1 MALLKDIPQNLLN
14 RLPNFLLHPDPLI
27 YLSDNFVTF
36 DLETNTK
43 GDGNSPMPCWSANS
57 IVCGSWCYGKEN
69 TAHNLYGNELEL
81 DALVTAIEEADF
93 CVAHNGKFDLGW
105 LKRAGI
111 NLYKVVLYDTMI
123 GEYVRL
129 GNRKGELSLGKLS
142 EREFGRSKAAYID
155 ICMGKVDPGDMPK
168 SKLIDRCDTDIL
180 MTRDLFLVQREQLHA
195 SGLLPCVYTRCLLS
209 PALADIESRGVCVDV
224 QAVETEYRESS
235 IKLAAVV
242 KELDEFSG
250 GINPNSP
257 KQVAEFIYDVLKFK
271 PVTKGKGKNKTE
283 LKGTAVDIIAQL
295 KATNNKQRRYLELK
309 KEHARHNADVTKNLL
324 YFHGVATDKAAALP
338 TFFAQFN
345 QCVTKTHRLSSSG
358 IKREFANILDAKDRP
373 IPKGIQLQNL
383 PNKYKPLFK
392 ACKEGWKIAEA
403 DGSALEFRVA
413 AFLGQCAVATQEI
426 VSGHDVHRQTASVIN
441 ECSMEEVSG
450 EMRRLAKPST
460 FRPLFGGQSGTDRE
474 VAYYKWFKEHYTGI
488 SSTQQGW
495 KDEAVVTKQVRM
507 VHGFIFHYPNAKL
520 TPGGY
525 VQDSTTIMNYSIQ
538 SFATAEII
546 PIAIVYLWHLMR
558 DMESFINNTI
568 HDSAITELHPD
579 EEDEFKECALH
590 AFTTLVYYYLKQVYD
605 VEFNVPLGLGVKIGE
620 NWGTGIEYT
629 CSPMPPYTMLDI
641 DYTNLQ
647 TDWEIA

>member
-1 MALLKDIPQNLLN
+1 MDLLKDVPQNLLN

-43 GDGNSPMPCWSANS
+43 GDGGSPMPCWPTNS
-57 IVCGSWCYGKEN
+57 IVCGSWCYGKES
-69 TAHNLYGNELEL
+69 TAHNIYGNELEI
-81 DALVTAIEEADF
+81 DRLVTAIEEADF

-142 EREFGRSKAAYID
+142 EREFGWSKAAYID
-155 ICMGKVDPGDMPK
+155 ICMGKGDPGDMPK

-257 KQVAEFIYDVLKFK
+257 KQVAEFIYEVLKFK

-383 PNKYKPLFK
+383 PRKYKPLFK
-392 ACKEGWKIAEA
+392 ARKEGWKIAEA
-403 DGSALEFRVA
+403 DGSQLEFRVGG
-413 AFLGQCAVATQEI
+413 FLGQCVTATQEI
-426 VSGHDVHRQTASVIN
+426 VDAHDVHKQSASILNNCTMAEVTGDMRTA
-441 ECSMEEVSG
+441 
-450 EMRRLAKPST
+450 AKADT
-460 FRPLFGGQSGTDRE
+460 FKPMFGGQSGTDAQ
-474 VAYYKWFKEHYTGI
+474 VAYYKWFREHYKGI
-488 SSTQQGW
+488 GDLQQGW
-495 KDEAVVTKQVRM
+495 KDEAVITKEVRLI
-507 VHGFIFHYPNAKL
+507 HGFKFYFPDAVLSN
-520 TPGGY
+520 TGY
-525 VQDSTTIMNYSIQ
+525 VKGSTNICNYGIQ

-558 DMESFINNTI
+558 DMESFINNTV

-605 VEFNVPLGLGVKIGE
+605 VEFNVPLGLGVKIGD

-629 CSPMPPYTMLDI
+629 CSPMPPYTVQDI

-647 TDWEIA
+647 TEWKED